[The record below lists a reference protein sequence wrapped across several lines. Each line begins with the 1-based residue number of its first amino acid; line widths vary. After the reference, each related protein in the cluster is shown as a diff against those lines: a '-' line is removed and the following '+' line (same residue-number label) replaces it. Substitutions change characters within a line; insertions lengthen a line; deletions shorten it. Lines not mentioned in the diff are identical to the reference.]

1 MKPTIVCLVGDSGS
15 GKTFASL
22 HLQEVLN
29 WNSIVSYTTRKKR
42 EDEVNGREHWFV
54 TDKEVPDKSKMCA
67 YTMFGGYQYWTEW
80 EQFISDKV
88 NVYVIDEKGL
98 IDLQAKEQTPF
109 SFHLVTIKINR
120 QHKDGIDEQRIARDK
135 ERVHIPEE
143 LYDYVINNDYS
154 IEAFRAT
161 LYLIG
166 KCIERKYNNGS
177 TKR

>member
-42 EDEVNGREHWFV
+42 
-54 TDKEVPDKSKMCA
+54 
-67 YTMFGGYQYWTEW
+67 
-80 EQFISDKV
+80 
-88 NVYVIDEKGL
+88 
-98 IDLQAKEQTPF
+98 
-109 SFHLVTIKINR
+109 
-120 QHKDGIDEQRIARDK
+120 
-135 ERVHIPEE
+135 VHIPEE
-143 LYDYVINNDYS
+143 LYDYIINNDYS

>member
-15 GKTFASL
+15 GKTLASI

-29 WNSIVSYTTRKKR
+29 WNAIVSYTTRKKR
-42 EDEVNGREHWFV
+42 DGETNGKEHWFV
-54 TDKEVPDKSKMCA
+54 TDNDVPEKKDMCA
-67 YTMFGGYQYWTEW
+67 YTIFGGCQYWTEW
-80 EQFISDKV
+80 EQFTDNKV

-109 SFHLVTIKINR
+109 SFNLVTIKIKR
-120 QHKDGIDEQRIARDK
+120 QCKDDIDEQRIARDK
-135 ERVHIPEE
+135 ERVNIPDE
-143 LYDYVINNDYS
+143 LYDYIVNNDYS
-154 IEAFRAT
+154 IEAFKAT

>member
-42 EDEVNGREHWFV
+42 KGEVDGREHWFV

-98 IDLQAKEQTPF
+98 INLQAKEQTPF

-120 QHKDGIDEQRIARDK
+120 QYKDGIDKQRIARDK

>member
-15 GKTFASL
+15 GKTFASM
-22 HLQEVLN
+22 HLQEVLG
-29 WNSIVSYTTRKKR
+29 WNTIVSYTTRKKR
-42 EDEVNGREHWFV
+42 DGETNGKEHWFV
-54 TDKEVPDKSKMCA
+54 TDNDVPAQKNMCA
-67 YTMFGGYQYWTEW
+67 YTVFGGYQYWTEW
-80 EQFISDKV
+80 EQFRKDKV

-109 SFHLVTIKINR
+109 SFNLITIKIKR

-135 ERVHIPEE
+135 ERVNIPDD
-143 LYDYVINNDYS
+143 LYDYVVNNDYS

>member
-15 GKTFASL
+15 GKTLASM

-29 WNSIVSYTTRKKR
+29 WNAIVSYTTRKKR
-42 EDEVNGREHWFV
+42 DGETNGKEHWFV
-54 TDKEVPDKSKMCA
+54 TDDVPEKKDMCA
-67 YTMFGGYQYWTEW
+67 YTVFGGCQYWTEW
-80 EQFISDKV
+80 KQFNDDKV

-109 SFHLVTIKINR
+109 SFNLITIKIKR
-120 QHKDGIDEQRIARDK
+120 QHKYGIDEQRIARDK
-135 ERVHIPEE
+135 ERVDIPDD
-143 LYDYVINNDYS
+143 LYDYVVNNDYS
-154 IEAFRAT
+154 IEAFKAT

>member
-67 YTMFGGYQYWTEW
+67 YTMFGGYQYWTE
-80 EQFISDKV
+80 
-88 NVYVIDEKGL
+88 
-98 IDLQAKEQTPF
+98 
-109 SFHLVTIKINR
+109 
-120 QHKDGIDEQRIARDK
+120 
-135 ERVHIPEE
+135 
-143 LYDYVINNDYS
+143 
-154 IEAFRAT
+154 
-161 LYLIG
+161 
-166 KCIERKYNNGS
+166 
-177 TKR
+177 

>member
-22 HLQEVLN
+22 HLQQVLD
-29 WNSIVSYTTRKKR
+29 WNLIVSFTTRPMR
-42 EDEVNGREHWFV
+42 EGEINGKEHWFV
-54 TDKEVPDKSKMCA
+54 TDDQVPPEENMCA
-67 YTMFGGYQYWTEW
+67 YTVFGGYQYWTEW
-80 EQFISDKV
+80 SQFAKDKA

-98 IDLQAKEQTPF
+98 VNLMSKEHKPF
-109 SFHLVTIKINR
+109 DFNIVTIKIKR
-120 QHKDGIDEQRIARDK
+120 QNKAGIDERRTARDK
-135 ERVHIPEE
+135 ERIAIPDEK
-143 LYDYVINNDYS
+143 YDYVVNNNDS